1 MFRTSV
7 VPRAAGRPGW
17 IALGLLVGVLS
28 AATAHAQTPPTQAPP
43 AQTPPQPAAAAPSPF
58 IFNGDAGVILN
69 FVKADKAADFEMV
82 MGKLKEALAKSEK
95 PERKAQAAGWRYFKA
110 SEPGPLGAVIYV
122 FIMDPVAKGSEYSV
136 GNILVEVLGATEG
149 QALYKT
155 YSDSYAN
162 PAIGAL
168 LHLTKVAE
176 LGK

>member
-1 MFRTSV
+1 MLRRIVFALVVGTLSATSV
-7 VPRAAGRPGW
+7 F
-17 IALGLLVGVLS
+17 
-28 AATAHAQTPPTQAPP
+28 AQTPAPAAQPP
-43 AQTPPQPAAAAPSPF
+43 AQPPAAAAAAPNPF
-58 IFNGDAGVILN
+58 VFNGDGGVILN
-69 FVKADKAADFEMV
+69 FVKADKTADFEMV
-82 MGKLKEALAKSEK
+82 MGKLQEALAKSEK
-95 PERKAQAAGWRYFKA
+95 PERKAQAAGWKYFKA
-110 SEPGPLGAVIYV
+110 AEPGPNGAVIYV
-122 FIMDPVAKGSEYSV
+122 FIMDPVSKGAEYSV